1 MTAFFKALLSLVSE
15 LIKERIGRKNTASDV
30 ETPKSLRE
38 RWRRHIRDDVDE
50 LRD

>member
-1 MTAFFKALLSLVSE
+1 MIALLKALLSLFAE
-15 LIKERIGRKNTASDV
+15 LIKERVARKDTASDA

-38 RWRRHIRDDVDE
+38 RWRSHIRDDIDQ